1 MKKGKK
7 CSTHKIITNAV
18 HIVSLIAIIFIF
30 FVWKQGTVTDA
41 PSMLQYIAWIEITN
55 LAQYSVKSGYEHTHG
70 IFDNPITNAVIQAS
84 QNGDIASGI
93 QQVGEALKTINESDN
108 SAESTETK

>member
-1 MKKGKK
+1 MKKPT
-7 CSTHKIITNAV
+7 THKLITNAV
-18 HIVSLIAIIFIF
+18 HIVSLIAAAYIF
-30 FVWKQGTVTDA
+30 FIWHRGVVDDA
-41 PSMLQYIAWIEITN
+41 AQMLQYVAWVEITN

-93 QQVGEALKTINESDN
+93 QQVGEALKTINGSDN